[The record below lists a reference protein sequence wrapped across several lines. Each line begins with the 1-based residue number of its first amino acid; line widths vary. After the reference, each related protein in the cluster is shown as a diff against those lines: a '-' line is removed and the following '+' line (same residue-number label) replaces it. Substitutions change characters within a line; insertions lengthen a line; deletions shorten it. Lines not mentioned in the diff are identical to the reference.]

1 MQSLDIGVNRSFK
14 SHLSKSIEE
23 YICDNSNYDSNGKLT
38 KMTINQMTT
47 WIGDA
52 SNQIIVST
60 VLNSCIAGG
69 IPTFQNNFDADT
81 SYIG

>member
-1 MQSLDIGVNRSFK
+1 
-14 SHLSKSIEE
+14 
-23 YICDNSNYDSNGKLT
+23 
-38 KMTINQMTT
+38 MTINQMTT